1 MTTLCGI
8 DVAPVS
14 LARAA
19 DTDVLLIERLDRMHV
34 ENGWHR
40 RAGGSA
46 LTLFG
51 LDEMMPRHASYQDFS
66 ETIRP

>member
-1 MTTLCGI
+1 
-8 DVAPVS
+8 
-14 LARAA
+14 
-19 DTDVLLIERLDRMHV
+19 MHV